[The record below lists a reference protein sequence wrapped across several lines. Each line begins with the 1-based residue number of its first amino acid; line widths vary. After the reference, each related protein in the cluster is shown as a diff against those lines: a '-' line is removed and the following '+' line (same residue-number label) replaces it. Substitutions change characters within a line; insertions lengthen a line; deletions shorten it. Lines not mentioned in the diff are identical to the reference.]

1 MTDVLRVQDLRQVCG
16 MLLDAVEERFGA
28 EIDLSG
34 VGVDLYWNVDLRAA
48 FELRDDP
55 APGIDV
61 GQSSDDIA
69 ELRALLGRP
78 VGDVPVLPRSGPC
91 RHLSSSETAGC
102 RLVGLHL
109 MRYGLRSVDPLR
121 LRLDDHG
128 TVRTIRPVSSGL
140 GAAADVPGEGCLAV
154 VVDP

>member
-34 VGVDLYWNVDLRAA
+34 VGIDLYWNVDVRTA

-69 ELRALLGRP
+69 ELRSFLGRP
-78 VGDVPVLPRSGPC
+78 AGDVPVLWHDLQ
-91 RHLSSSETAGC
+91 HLAG
-102 RLVGLHL
+102 V
-109 MRYGLRSVDPLR
+109 LR
-121 LRLDDHG
+121 LLAYLDM
-128 TVRTIRPVSSGL
+128 PVS
-140 GAAADVPGEGCLAV
+140 GAEES
-154 VVDP
+154 